1 MNGVIAPKSYGLQD
15 HREMFAVQS
24 VAFLR
29 GYNDYYPFT
38 RRSDSN
44 LILKNA
50 YNIYL
55 AI

>member
-38 RRSDSN
+38 RRFESKPSF
-44 LILKNA
+44 KNQ
-50 YNIYL
+50 YDIY
-55 AI
+55 